1 MVRTASLE
9 QKLIVIKHSVTAA
22 GHAAARPLS
31 PLPEPQPVS
40 LGPAGRLPSH
50 PGLPCSRP
58 RPLSCC
64 SARRRD
70 RAARAAPDPGLS
82 ALQRR
87 EPSARQ
93 RPQAE
98 PAELGRSRISPPV
111 PVGPPARRPGC
122 CHNRGFRLGPEARL
136 PRPPKGPPPR
146 DVREP
151 PPWHRLP
158 ERYRNSSAGTRGS
171 YGGAGC
177 SSTVQVGGSL
187 GLAASALLKASPW
200 CFARGSDRPRR
211 SSPRRAP
218 QQLTVS
224 HSPARLCAVRIPLSI
239 VHPSAGEAG
248 LPLLEPGRPGSVG
261 SRPWCLGHR
270 RRTQT

>member
-1 MVRTASLE
+1 MVSTASLE

-58 RPLSCC
+58 RPLSRC

-87 EPSARQ
+87 EPRARQ

-122 CHNRGFRLGPEARL
+122 CHSRSFRLGPEARL
-136 PRPPKGPPPR
+136 PRPLKARPLVTSGSLRRGTASPSA
-146 DVREP
+146 
-151 PPWHRLP
+151 P
-158 ERYRNSSAGTRGS
+158 ETAQLGLGGG

-177 SSTVQVGGSL
+177 GATLQVGGSL
-187 GLAASALLKASPW
+187 GLAASALLKASPRR
-200 CFARGSDRPRR
+200 CARGSDRPRR

-218 QQLTVS
+218 QQRAVS
-224 HSPARLCAVRIPLSI
+224 HPPARLCAVRVSL
-239 VHPSAGEAG
+239 
-248 LPLLEPGRPGSVG
+248 
-261 SRPWCLGHR
+261 
-270 RRTQT
+270 

>member
-64 SARRRD
+64 SARCRD

-87 EPSARQ
+87 EPGARQ

-122 CHNRGFRLGPEARL
+122 CYSRGFRLGQEAL
-136 PRPPKGPPPR
+136 CPAPRKARPLVTLGSLRRGTASP
-146 DVREP
+146 
-151 PPWHRLP
+151 
-158 ERYRNSSAGTRGS
+158 SAPGAALLELQGG
-171 YGGAGC
+171 YGGASC
-177 SSTVQVGGSL
+177 SSTLQVGGSL
-187 GLAASALLKASPW
+187 SLAASALLKASPW
-200 CFARGSDRPRR
+200 CFARGSDRHRR

-218 QQLTVS
+218 QQLAVS
-224 HSPARLCAVRIPLSI
+224 HSPARLCVVWISLSS
-239 VHPSAGEAG
+239 VHPSAGEAA
-248 LPLLEPGRPGSVG
+248 LPLLGPGRPGSVG
-261 SRPWCLGHR
+261 SSPWYLGHR